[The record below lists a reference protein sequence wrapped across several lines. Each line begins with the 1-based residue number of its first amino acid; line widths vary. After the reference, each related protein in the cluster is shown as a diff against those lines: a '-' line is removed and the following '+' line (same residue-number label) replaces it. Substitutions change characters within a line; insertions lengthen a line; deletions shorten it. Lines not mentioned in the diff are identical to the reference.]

1 MQPPW
6 DDTFALAWA
15 SYIDGTIPVGAMLL
29 DGDGR
34 RVAVGLNRRYSSDP
48 VAGQLSGS
56 RLAHAEL
63 NALAGVDPMTNVRDH
78 TLYTTLEPCSLCVG
92 ASIQAGIGTVV
103 YAAPDPYGGAASMRL
118 DNRQVQLRRPEFVV
132 EPDLRWRDLGVLLVL
147 VFAIEVRRHDSIVDA
162 YRDRLPDLVKRAEDD
177 GTRATIQDAAA
188 ANAPWSEVRN
198 ALAP

>member
-6 DDTFALAWA
+6 YNTFALAWA
-15 SYIDGTIPVGAMLL
+15 SYLDGTTPVGAMLL
-29 DGDGR
+29 DSDGR
-34 RVAVGLNRRYSSDP
+34 RVAVGLNRRYSSEP

-92 ASIQAGIGTVV
+92 ASIQAGVGTVV

-118 DNRQVQLRRPEFVV
+118 DNRQVQLRRPDLVAES
-132 EPDLRWRDLGVLLVL
+132 DLRWRDLGVLLVL
-147 VFAIEVRRHDSIVDA
+147 VFAIEVRRYDSIVDA
-162 YRDRLPDLVKRAEDD
+162 YRDRLPGLVERAEDD
-177 GTRATIQDAAA
+177 RTRATLKDAAA
-188 ANAPWSEVRN
+188 ANASWHEVRN
-198 ALAP
+198 VLTA